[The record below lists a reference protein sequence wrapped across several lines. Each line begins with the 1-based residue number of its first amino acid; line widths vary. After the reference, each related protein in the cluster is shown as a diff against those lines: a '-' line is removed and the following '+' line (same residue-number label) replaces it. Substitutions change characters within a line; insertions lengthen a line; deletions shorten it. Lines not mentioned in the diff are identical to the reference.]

1 MTIGYQAYQSNAV
14 HTATPEQLV
23 VMLFD
28 GCLKFLRRAEA
39 AARMAGGPSAQ
50 VTDATSRSLAIIME
64 LNATL
69 NMELGGEIASNL
81 RAIYLFL
88 QRHLHEASREGSPEK
103 IAQATRMMAELRG
116 AFAEAAKTAA

>member
-14 HTATPEQLV
+14 QTATPEQLV

-39 AARMAGGPSAQ
+39 AAHTAGGPSAQ
-50 VTDATSRSLAIIME
+50 VTEASSRALAIIME

-81 RAIYLFL
+81 RSIYLFL
-88 QRHLHEASREGSPEK
+88 QRHLNEASREGSPEK
-103 IAQATRMMAELRG
+103 IAQTTRRMGELRG
-116 AFAEAAKTAA
+116 AFAEAAKKAA